1 MVLGRLPQGRVRRV
15 PVSCGDAVL
24 DAEGH
29 VEAAAGS
36 SKEKITGYET
46 DRITEALEAFGIE
59 GSDDFPE
66 GSYSV
71 AISERL
77 IPV

>member
-1 MVLGRLPQGRVRRV
+1 M
-15 PVSCGDAVL
+15 SCGDAVL

-36 SKEKITGYET
+36 SKEKIAGYET

-59 GSDDFPE
+59 GSDDFPGRILQCRDKRE
-66 GSYSV
+66 VDSGVGRSHAADAS
-71 AISERL
+71 
-77 IPV
+77 